1 MAAGADGGD
10 TARASAGRNWGV
22 EWAAPDISAA
32 PRPESRGSAAPAPAP
47 ASTRPGIPRL
57 GPMTVSDVLDGA
69 FAILKAAPATIIAF
83 TAVFA
88 VPVHLLGAW
97 LQRDLLAGGS
107 FLDAFEQGDT
117 SLTGVDQGGSMS
129 GTWAQV
135 VLFFGPALALVF
147 VAAAIVR
154 LVGAW
159 HTGRDLSLSELL
171 RGSVPMAWPLLASWT
186 LVHIA
191 ELVGMLACGFP
202 ALAVMTWFLVTA
214 PVIGAE
220 HLGPVK
226 AMRRS
231 ARLVGRR
238 FWPVMGLVLLAGIVS
253 ALFGYALS
261 LVPTVVSL
269 LVGTSGYWWLLTA
282 ASGVLSS
289 VITMPIVAATT
300 VLIYLDLRVRTE
312 GLDLELDA
320 IDAFPA
326 A

>member
-1 MAAGADGGD
+1 MPRAVAGPMADPATTG
-10 TARASAGRNWGV
+10 RAS
-22 EWAAPDISAA
+22 
-32 PRPESRGSAAPAPAP
+32 
-47 ASTRPGIPRL
+47 RPGLPRL

-88 VPVHLLGAW
+88 VPVQILGAW
-97 LQRDLLAGGS
+97 LQRDLLGGDS
-107 FLDAFEQGDT
+107 LLDVLNGSDS
-117 SLTGVDQGGSMS
+117 SLSAVDSGGGM
-129 GTWAQV
+129 GGAWAQM

-147 VAAAIVR
+147 VASGIVR

-159 HTGRDLSLSELL
+159 HVGRDLSLSELL
-171 RGSVPMAWPLLASWT
+171 RGTVPLAWPLLASWA
-186 LVHIA
+186 LVHLA
-191 ELVGMLACGFP
+191 EGLGMLLCGFP

-220 HLGPVK
+220 RLGPIE

-238 FWPVMGLVLLAGIVS
+238 FWPVMGLSLLSGIVS
-253 ALFGYALS
+253 ALFGYALG
-261 LVPTVVSL
+261 LVPTVLSL
-269 LVGTSGYWWLLTA
+269 LVGTDGLGWLLTA
-282 ASGVLSS
+282 AAGVLTAL
-289 VITMPIVAATT
+289 VTMPVVAGVT

-320 IDAFPA
+320 IEALPA
-326 A
+326 R